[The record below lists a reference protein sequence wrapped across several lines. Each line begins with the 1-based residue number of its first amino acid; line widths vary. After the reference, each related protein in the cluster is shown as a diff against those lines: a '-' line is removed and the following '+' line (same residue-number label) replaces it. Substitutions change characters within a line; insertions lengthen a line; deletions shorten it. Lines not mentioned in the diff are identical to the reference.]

1 MTSLEGA
8 TINLHQAEQLLGL
21 VINFSQLARPTFI
34 FVDELIHCL
43 RAMLATFET
52 ISKDSESVEEE
63 VPTELQDDCRLLT
76 AIVQVAHK
84 FGLPILSPS
93 TPTPVSAI
101 PVFTD
106 ASGELMNNPSLGIL
120 VPQHG
125 AHPPLVALLRLPF
138 YFLHATDEDNHLTVH
153 KTTLLESLSY
163 LATLCIDPSRWV
175 NQELDCKVDNM
186 ASTLALPRISGLQ
199 Q

>member
-1 MTSLEGA
+1 MLGVQFDTVTMTWSFSAQKTVTLVSLLQVASLEGA
-8 TINLHQAEQLLGL
+8 TINLHQAEKLLGL
-21 VINFSQLARPTFI
+21 VVNFSQLARPICI

-43 RAMLATFET
+43 VAMLAVFET
-52 ISKDSESVEEE
+52 NLKDRESVEEE
-63 VPTELQDDCRLLT
+63 VTTELQDDCRLLT

-125 AHPPLVALLRLPF
+125 GHPPLVALLRLPF
-138 YFLHATDEDNHLTVH
+138 YFLHATDEDNHQQFTRQHSWRVCP
-153 KTTLLESLSY
+153 TLPHC
-163 LATLCIDPSRWV
+163 A
-175 NQELDCKVDNM
+175 
-186 ASTLALPRISGLQ
+186 
-199 Q
+199 